1 MKRLLLMR
9 HAKSDW
15 EADYGADHDRPLNE
29 RGMRDARV
37 MGKVIAVTGLTPDL
51 VLSSTAVRARTTA
64 EIASEA
70 GRWQAEIQLDRSL
83 YDSGADGVVA
93 TAADMPEVDSS
104 MLVGHQPTWSI
115 LVRSLT
121 GEPVDLRTATVAVI
135 EFGFDSWADLPRASG
150 TLVDV
155 LSPKAYS
162 DSDADI

>member
-29 RGMRDARV
+29 RGVRDARV
-37 MGKVIAVTGLTPDL
+37 MGQVIAVKGLTPDL

-64 EIASEA
+64 EIAAGA
-70 GRWQAEIQLDRSL
+70 GRWQAEIRLDRSL

-93 TAADMPEVDSS
+93 TAAGMPDVESA

-115 LVRSLT
+115 LLRTLT
-121 GEPVDLRTATVAVI
+121 GEPVDMRTATIAVI
-135 EFGFDSWADLPRASG
+135 EFGFESWADLPTAAG
-150 TLVDV
+150 TLIDV
-155 LSPKAYS
+155 LSPKSY
-162 DSDADI
+162 ADTQGDI

>member
-29 RGMRDARV
+29 RGTRDARV
-37 MGKVIAVTGLTPDL
+37 MGRLLAIQGLIPDL

-64 EIASEA
+64 EIAAEA
-70 GRWQAEIQLDRSL
+70 GRWQTEIRLDRAL
-83 YDSGADGVVA
+83 YDSGAEAVVA
-93 TAADMPEVDSS
+93 TAAGLPDVESS

-121 GEPVDLRTATVAVI
+121 GEPVDMRTATVAVI
-135 EFGFDSWADLPRASG
+135 EFGFDSWADLPSASG

-155 LSPKAYS
+155 LSPKAY
-162 DSDADI
+162 ADTERET

>member
-15 EADYGADHDRPLNE
+15 EAEYGVDHDRPLNE
-29 RGMRDARV
+29 RGMRDAQV
-37 MGKVIAVTGLTPDL
+37 MGMVIAVRGLTPDL

-64 EIASEA
+64 EIAAEA
-70 GRWQAEIQLDRSL
+70 GRWQAEIRLDRSL
-83 YDSGADGVVA
+83 YDSGADGVVT
-93 TAADMPEVDSS
+93 TAAGMPEVESS

-121 GEPVDLRTATVAVI
+121 GEPVDLKTATVVVI
-135 EFGFDSWADLPRASG
+135 EFDFDSWTDLPRATG

-162 DSDADI
+162 DADVEI